1 MRSLVFVL
9 IALVSLP
16 GLALAEK
23 KIALVNPIE
32 AIRQSKEVQASQ
44 MEMQSDFGD
53 ERKKLQKLQQE
64 ISKIDQKLN
73 KEGMTLSEKKKKNLQ
88 DTRQSKMIEARQLQR
103 LVQKRMQGEQ
113 QEIMKKMQP
122 KVMKAVEEIAKEN
135 NYDMVLN
142 IQAVMYAGEGLDI
155 TSQVVEKLNASGSS
169 E

>member
-9 IALVSLP
+9 VALVSLP

-32 AIRQSKEVQASQ
+32 AIRQSDEVKASQ
-44 MEMQSDFGD
+44 MEMQSNFGD
-53 ERKKLQKLQQE
+53 ERKKLQKLQKE
-64 ISKIDQKLN
+64 ISQIDQQLK

-88 DTRQSKMIEARQLQR
+88 DKRQSKMIEARQLQK

-113 QEIMKKMQP
+113 QEILEKMRP
-122 KVMKAVEEIAKEN
+122 KVMKAVEAIATEKG
-135 NYDMVLN
+135 YDMVLN
-142 IQAVMYAGEGLDI
+142 VQAVMYAGEGLDI
-155 TSQVVEKLNASGSS
+155 TSQVVDKLNASGSS